1 MTYQITD
8 AKMRYFNDKEHYLN
22 FLKAWK
28 KAATN
33 SVGKD
38 EGCLNNAH
46 MMMYALLRG
55 RDARTAFKPI
65 TKISKL
71 ENGFYINHGLYWAYQ
86 HLVWQKRDPEPFLA
100 PFEGTI
106 EPEVLIK
113 LIDEMPAVS
122 PIYSNYGKGIAIAE
136 LLKDNR
142 RQPAELW
149 EIIDKAA

>member
-33 SVGKD
+33 SIGTD
-38 EGCLNNAH
+38 DGLNDAH
-46 MMMYALLRG
+46 MLMYALLRG
-55 RDARTAFKPI
+55 KDARSAFKPI

-71 ENGFYINHGLYWAYQ
+71 ENGAFINNGLYWAHE
-86 HLVWQKRDPEPFLA
+86 HLARQKREPEKFLA

-106 EPEVLIK
+106 EPEILLRVIE
-113 LIDEMPAVS
+113 EMPVVS

-149 EIIDKAA
+149 KIIEEAA